1 MKSTQTTLLDCDWH
15 YDMLDLDLKSTWNNL
30 LDSDRFY
37 INEAG
42 MLLEKYE
49 NFLQEKLYKK

>member
-1 MKSTQTTLLDCDWH
+1 
-15 YDMLDLDLKSTWNNL
+15 MLDLDLKSTWNNL